1 MQPYHIAVTVIRGD
15 KSARTHSKGVVKVS
29 AVEGYGVAV
38 DGLPGGRRYITGNRV
53 NVPTVA
59 YGDVLNITGNASR
72 PVQVQVKSAPYI
84 APHGTTGP
92 FGQQTVSP
100 SLSTRTAPIPSPVPS
115 EVLRCLC
122 GGLPLCYNPQVPR
135 LSLHLRRVS
144 VAMKR
149 PFLRQHERVNT
160 SSPANYR

>member
-1 MQPYHIAVTVIRGD
+1 MQSYHIAVTVVRGD

-38 DGLPGGRRYITGNRV
+38 EGLPGGRRYITGNRV

-72 PVQVQVKSAPYI
+72 PVQVQVVSAPYT

-92 FGQQTVSP
+92 LRSTDGIT
-100 SLSTRTAPIPSPVPS
+100 LSFNENGAYTLTRTVGSATVLMWRSAPMLQP
-115 EVLRCLC
+115 
-122 GGLPLCYNPQVPR
+122 
-135 LSLHLRRVS
+135 
-144 VAMKR
+144 
-149 PFLRQHERVNT
+149 
-160 SSPANYR
+160 SSPEAITALETGIRRYETAILEAA